1 MSATCRDHEIAKKSA
16 AGGELSSTADGR
28 LFVWYGMGLTEKPPY
43 DKINFIMDESI
54 YREQI
59 IDLYENPLNQGALAE
74 ADWSY
79 EEDNPL
85 CGDVV
90 RIEVKLGADGRVAQ
104 VGWQGDGCAISQAAA
119 SILTEEIKG
128 LTLEEVRHFSK
139 EKLLELLGVP
149 LSMAR
154 VKCALL
160 SLKVLKAGAYG
171 IPDPATMRENTE

>member
-1 MSATCRDHEIAKKSA
+1 
-16 AGGELSSTADGR
+16 
-28 LFVWYGMGLTEKPPY
+28 
-43 DKINFIMDESI
+43 MDI

-59 IDLYENPLNQGALAE
+59 IDLYENPLNFGVLE
-74 ADWSY
+74 PHDFSY

-90 RIEVKLGADGRVAQ
+90 RIDVRLDEAGRVAEICWS
-104 VGWQGDGCAISQAAA
+104 GEGCAISQASA
-119 SILTEEIKG
+119 SLLTEEVKG
-128 LTLEEVRHFSK
+128 MTVAEVRAFPK
-139 EKLLELLGVP
+139 ERLLELLGVP

-171 IPDPATMRENTE
+171 LPDPDFMRHPDQAADIHEDKNE

>member
-1 MSATCRDHEIAKKSA
+1 MSS
-16 AGGELSSTADGR
+16 L
-28 LFVWYGMGLTEKPPY
+28 
-43 DKINFIMDESI
+43 

-59 IDLYENPLNQGALAE
+59 IDLYDNPLNFGEL
-74 ADWSY
+74 DPHDFTY

-90 RIEVKLGADGRVAQ
+90 RIDVRVDEEGRVADIRWR
-104 VGWQGDGCAISQAAA
+104 GEGCAISQASA
-119 SILTEEIKG
+119 SLLTEEVKG
-128 LTLEEVRHFSK
+128 MTLEDVKQFDK
-139 EKLLELLGVP
+139 ERLLELIGVP

-171 IPDPATMRENTE
+171 IPSPEEMRDEG

>member
-1 MSATCRDHEIAKKSA
+1 
-16 AGGELSSTADGR
+16 
-28 LFVWYGMGLTEKPPY
+28 
-43 DKINFIMDESI
+43 MDDSI

-59 IDLYENPLNQGALAE
+59 IDLYQHPMNYGELDP
-74 ADWSY
+74 ADISY

-90 RIEVKLGADGRVAQ
+90 RVDLRLDDEQRVTEVV
-104 VGWQGDGCAISQAAA
+104 WSGDGCAISQASA
-119 SILTEEIKG
+119 SLLTEEIKG
-128 LTLEEVRHFSK
+128 MTLDEVKTFPK
-139 EKLLELLGVP
+139 ERLLELIGVN

-171 IPDPATMRENTE
+171 LPEPDTIHGQKKEDAS

>member
-1 MSATCRDHEIAKKSA
+1 
-16 AGGELSSTADGR
+16 
-28 LFVWYGMGLTEKPPY
+28 
-43 DKINFIMDESI
+43 MDI

-59 IDLYENPLNQGALAE
+59 IDLYENPLNFGVLE
-74 ADWSY
+74 PHDFSY

-90 RIEVKLGADGRVAQ
+90 RIDVRLNEAGRVAEIRWS
-104 VGWQGDGCAISQAAA
+104 GEGCAISQASA
-119 SILTEEIKG
+119 SLLTEEVKG
-128 LTLEEVRHFSK
+128 MTLAEVRAFPK
-139 EKLLELLGVP
+139 ERLLEMLGVP

-171 IPDPATMRENTE
+171 LPDPDVMRHPDQAVDIHEDKNE

>member
-1 MSATCRDHEIAKKSA
+1 MNDS
-16 AGGELSSTADGR
+16 G
-28 LFVWYGMGLTEKPPY
+28 
-43 DKINFIMDESI
+43 I

-59 IDLYENPLNQGALAE
+59 IDLYEHPLNFGEL
-74 ADWSY
+74 DPHDFSY

-90 RIEVKLGADGRVAQ
+90 RIDVRLGEDGRV
-104 VGWQGDGCAISQAAA
+104 VDVRWSGDGCAISQASA
-119 SILTEEIKG
+119 SLLTEEIKG
-128 LTLEEVRHFSK
+128 MSLEDVKAFPK
-139 EKLLELLGVP
+139 ERLLELIGVP

-171 IPDPATMRENTE
+171 LPDPEELHGDL

>member
-1 MSATCRDHEIAKKSA
+1 
-16 AGGELSSTADGR
+16 
-28 LFVWYGMGLTEKPPY
+28 
-43 DKINFIMDESI
+43 MDI

-59 IDLYENPLNQGALAE
+59 IDLYEHPLNRGTVEGA
-74 ADWSY
+74 DFSY

-90 RIEVKLGADGRVAQ
+90 RIDVKLDENQRVAE
-104 VGWQGDGCAISQAAA
+104 VAWSGDGCAISQASA
-119 SILTEEIKG
+119 SLLTEDIKG
-128 LTLEEVRHFSK
+128 KTLDELRAYDKEE
-139 EKLLELLGVP
+139 LLELLGIQ

-171 IPDPATMRENTE
+171 LPDPEEMRGKIDE